1 MGQRPPADRGDA
13 GVKRSPM
20 RRKAPLRKRGESV
33 SDALWRDARA
43 ATLERDHYECQAP
56 DRGLGGPWECEGIL
70 HVHHILPRGRGG
82 MHHPANLVTLCG
94 HHHEEVHSQPEHS
107 YRLGLLQRSGDT
119 PCARCGHVARLH
131 ASGGQCTY
139 GPHSYGHECPCSA
152 FQEAA

>member
-1 MGQRPPADRGDA
+1 
-13 GVKRSPM
+13 M

-33 SDALWRDARA
+33 GDALWRDARQ

-94 HHHEEVHSQPEHS
+94 HHHEDVHTHPEHS
-107 YRLGLLQRSGDT
+107 YRLGLLQRSGDAE
-119 PCARCGHVARLH
+119 CANCHHVSRLH
-131 ASGGQCTY
+131 SITY
-139 GPHSYGHECPCSA
+139 GTCTFGAFGLECSCRA